1 MKGPVQFR
9 RSLLFVPAVRPDRY
23 PKALK
28 TGADA
33 ICVDLEDGV
42 GPSSKEVAREAALGL
57 FTERTSVRTE
67 VSLRINAA
75 STQLG
80 RRDLDALL
88 RCFGRADSAGNRPD
102 ALVLP
107 KVSDPDEVRAIEL
120 ILSSSTQD
128 HFPLIVQI
136 ETARGVDAAMEI
148 GAASAN
154 VSALLFG
161 AIDLAA
167 EIGCAVEWDALLYS
181 RSKVVLAATAAGIGA
196 IDAPYMD
203 VAALEA
209 LGDESRRSRRLG
221 FVGKVAI
228 HPHQVPVIQ
237 DSFSPT
243 DEEVAWARKVVA
255 AYEAQKGGVLLLDG
269 KLIERPV
276 VLAAQRTLL
285 ASQIDS
291 ED

>member
-1 MKGPVQFR
+1 MKLPAQLR

-33 ICVDLEDGV
+33 VCVDLEDGV
-42 GPSSKEVAREAALGL
+42 GPSSKEVGRKAALGL
-57 FTERTSVRTE
+57 FAERTSIRTE

-75 STQLG
+75 STDLG
-80 RRDLDALL
+80 RRDLDTLVSFL
-88 RCFGRADSAGNRPD
+88 GRDDYAGTRPD

-107 KVSDPDEVRAIEL
+107 KVSDPDEVRAIDL
-120 ILSSSTQD
+120 ILRSLTQD
-128 HFPLIVQI
+128 HFPLIIQI

-148 GAASAN
+148 GAASEN

-167 EIGCAVEWDALLYS
+167 EIGCSVEWDALLYS
-181 RSKVVLAATAAGIGA
+181 RSKVVLAAAAAGISA

-228 HPHQVPVIQ
+228 HPRQVPVIQ

-255 AYEAQKGGVLLLDG
+255 AYESQKGGVFLLDG
-269 KLIERPV
+269 QLIERPV
-276 VLAAQRTLL
+276 FLAAQRTLQ

-291 ED
+291 GD

>member
-1 MKGPVQFR
+1 MKLPVQLR

-33 ICVDLEDGV
+33 VCVDLEDGV
-42 GPSSKEVAREAALGL
+42 GPSSKEVGRKAALGL
-57 FTERTSVRTE
+57 FAERTSIRTE

-75 STQLG
+75 STDLG
-80 RRDLDALL
+80 RRDLDTLVSFL
-88 RCFGRADSAGNRPD
+88 GRDDYAGTRPD

-107 KVSDPDEVRAIEL
+107 KVSEPDEVRAIEL
-120 ILSSSTQD
+120 ILRSLTQD
-128 HFPLIVQI
+128 HFPLIIQI

-148 GAASAN
+148 GAASEN

-167 EIGCAVEWDALLYS
+167 EIGCSVEWDALLYS
-181 RSKVVLAATAAGIGA
+181 RSKVVLAAAAAGISA

-228 HPHQVPVIQ
+228 HPRQVPVIQ

-255 AYEAQKGGVLLLDG
+255 AYESQKGGVFLLDG

-276 VLAAQRTLL
+276 FLAAQRTL
-285 ASQIDS
+285 QTGQVDGG
-291 ED
+291 D

>member
-1 MKGPVQFR
+1 MKLPAQLR

-33 ICVDLEDGV
+33 VCVDLEDGV
-42 GPSSKEVAREAALGL
+42 GPSSKEVGRKAALGL
-57 FTERTSVRTE
+57 FADRTSIRTE

-75 STQLG
+75 STDLG
-80 RRDLDALL
+80 RRDLDTLVSFL
-88 RCFGRADSAGNRPD
+88 GRDDYAGTRPD

-107 KVSDPDEVRAIEL
+107 KVSDPDEVRAIDL
-120 ILSSSTQD
+120 ILRSLTQD
-128 HFPLIVQI
+128 HFPLIIQI

-148 GAASAN
+148 GAASEN

-167 EIGCAVEWDALLYS
+167 EIGCSVEWDALLYS
-181 RSKVVLAATAAGIGA
+181 RSKVVLAAAAAGISA

-228 HPHQVPVIQ
+228 HPRQVPVIQ

-255 AYEAQKGGVLLLDG
+255 AYESQKGGVFLLDG
-269 KLIERPV
+269 QLIERPV
-276 VLAAQRTLL
+276 FLAAQRTLQ

-291 ED
+291 GD

>member
-1 MKGPVQFR
+1 MKLPVQLR

-33 ICVDLEDGV
+33 VCVDLEDGV
-42 GPSSKEVAREAALGL
+42 GPSSKEVGRNAALGL
-57 FTERTSVRTE
+57 FAERTSIRTE

-75 STQLG
+75 STDLG
-80 RRDLDALL
+80 RRDLDTLVSFL
-88 RCFGRADSAGNRPD
+88 GRNDYAGTRPD

-107 KVSDPDEVRAIEL
+107 KVSEPDEVRAIEL
-120 ILSSSTQD
+120 ILRSLTQD
-128 HFPLIVQI
+128 HFPLIIQI

-148 GAASAN
+148 GAASEN

-167 EIGCAVEWDALLYS
+167 EIGCSVEWDALLYS
-181 RSKVVLAATAAGIGA
+181 RSKVVLAAAAAGISA

-228 HPHQVPVIQ
+228 HPRQVPVIQ

-255 AYEAQKGGVLLLDG
+255 AYESQKGGVFLLDG

-276 VLAAQRTLL
+276 FLAAQRTL
-285 ASQIDS
+285 QTGQVDGG
-291 ED
+291 D

>member
-1 MKGPVQFR
+1 MKLPVQLR

-33 ICVDLEDGV
+33 VCVDLEDGV
-42 GPSSKEVAREAALGL
+42 GPSSKEVGRNAALGL
-57 FTERTSVRTE
+57 FAERTSIRTE

-75 STQLG
+75 STDLG
-80 RRDLDALL
+80 RRDLDTLVSFL
-88 RCFGRADSAGNRPD
+88 GRDDYAGTRPD

-107 KVSDPDEVRAIEL
+107 KVSEPDEVRAIEL
-120 ILSSSTQD
+120 ILRSLTQD
-128 HFPLIVQI
+128 HFPLIIQI

-148 GAASAN
+148 GAASEN

-167 EIGCAVEWDALLYS
+167 EIGCSVEWDALLYS
-181 RSKVVLAATAAGIGA
+181 RSKVVLAAAAAGISA

-228 HPHQVPVIQ
+228 HPRQVPVIQ

-255 AYEAQKGGVLLLDG
+255 AYESQKGGVFLLDG

-276 VLAAQRTLL
+276 FLAAQRTL
-285 ASQIDS
+285 QTGQVDGG
-291 ED
+291 D

>member
-1 MKGPVQFR
+1 MKLPAQLR
-9 RSLLFVPAVRPDRY
+9 RSLLFVPAVRSDRY

-33 ICVDLEDGV
+33 VCVDLEDGV
-42 GPSSKEVAREAALGL
+42 GPSSKEVGRKAALGL
-57 FTERTSVRTE
+57 FAERTSIRTE

-75 STQLG
+75 STDLG
-80 RRDLDALL
+80 RRDLDTLVSFL
-88 RCFGRADSAGNRPD
+88 GRDDYAGTRPD

-120 ILSSSTQD
+120 ILRSLTQD
-128 HFPLIVQI
+128 HFPLIIQI

-148 GAASAN
+148 GAASEN

-167 EIGCAVEWDALLYS
+167 EIGCSVEWDALLYS
-181 RSKVVLAATAAGIGA
+181 RSKVVLAAAAAGISA

-228 HPHQVPVIQ
+228 HPRQVPVIQ

-255 AYEAQKGGVLLLDG
+255 AYESQKGGVFLLDG
-269 KLIERPV
+269 QLIERPV
-276 VLAAQRTLL
+276 FLAAQRTLQ

-291 ED
+291 GD

>member
-1 MKGPVQFR
+1 MKLPAQLR

-33 ICVDLEDGV
+33 VCVDLEDGV
-42 GPSSKEVAREAALGL
+42 GPSSKEVGRKAALGL
-57 FTERTSVRTE
+57 FAERTSIRTE

-75 STQLG
+75 STDLG
-80 RRDLDALL
+80 RRDLDTLVSFL
-88 RCFGRADSAGNRPD
+88 GRDDYAGTRPD

-120 ILSSSTQD
+120 ILRSLTQD
-128 HFPLIVQI
+128 HFPLIIQI

-148 GAASAN
+148 GAASEN

-167 EIGCAVEWDALLYS
+167 EIGCSVEWDALLYS
-181 RSKVVLAATAAGIGA
+181 RSKVVLAAAAAGISA

-228 HPHQVPVIQ
+228 HPRQVPVIQ

-255 AYEAQKGGVLLLDG
+255 AYESQKGGVFLLDG
-269 KLIERPV
+269 QLIERPV
-276 VLAAQRTLL
+276 FLAAQRTLQ

-291 ED
+291 GD

>member
-1 MKGPVQFR
+1 MKFPVQLR

-33 ICVDLEDGV
+33 VCVDLEDGV
-42 GPSSKEVAREAALGL
+42 GPSFKEVARKAALEL
-57 FTERTSVRTE
+57 FMERTSSRTE
-67 VSLRINAA
+67 VCLRINAA
-75 STQLG
+75 STDLG
-80 RRDLDALL
+80 RRDLDTLVSFL
-88 RCFGRADSAGNRPD
+88 GRNDYAGTRPD

-120 ILSSSTQD
+120 ILRSLTQD
-128 HFPLIVQI
+128 HFPLIIQI

-167 EIGCAVEWDALLYS
+167 EIGCSVEWDALLYS
-181 RSKVVLAATAAGIGA
+181 RSKVVLAAAAAGISA

-228 HPHQVPVIQ
+228 HPRQVPVIQ

-255 AYEAQKGGVLLLDG
+255 AYESQKGGVFLLDG

-276 VLAAQRTLL
+276 FLAAQRTL
-285 ASQIDS
+285 QTGQVDGG
-291 ED
+291 D

>member
-1 MKGPVQFR
+1 MKLPVQLR

-33 ICVDLEDGV
+33 VCVDLEDGV
-42 GPSSKEVAREAALGL
+42 GPSSKEVARNAALGL
-57 FTERTSVRTE
+57 FAERTSIRTE

-75 STQLG
+75 STDLG
-80 RRDLDALL
+80 RRDLDTLVSFL
-88 RCFGRADSAGNRPD
+88 GRDDYAGTRPD

-107 KVSDPDEVRAIEL
+107 KVSEPDEVRAIEL
-120 ILSSSTQD
+120 ILRSLTQD
-128 HFPLIVQI
+128 HFPLIIQI

-148 GAASAN
+148 GAASEN

-181 RSKVVLAATAAGIGA
+181 RSKVVLAAAAAGISA

-228 HPHQVPVIQ
+228 HPRQVPVIQ

-255 AYEAQKGGVLLLDG
+255 AYESQKGGVFLLDG

-276 VLAAQRTLL
+276 FLAAQRTL
-285 ASQIDS
+285 QTGQVDGG
-291 ED
+291 D

>member
-1 MKGPVQFR
+1 MKFPVQLR

-33 ICVDLEDGV
+33 VCVDLEDGV
-42 GPSSKEVAREAALGL
+42 GLSSKEVARKAALGL
-57 FTERTSVRTE
+57 FADRTLIRTE
-67 VSLRINAA
+67 VSLRINAG
-75 STQLG
+75 STDLG
-80 RRDLDALL
+80 RRDLDTLVNFL
-88 RCFGRADSAGNRPD
+88 GRDDYVGSRPD

-120 ILSSSTQD
+120 ILCSLTQD
-128 HFPLIVQI
+128 HFPLIIQI
-136 ETARGVDAAMEI
+136 ETARGVEAAMEI

-181 RSKVVLAATAAGIGA
+181 RSKVVLAAAAAGISA

-228 HPHQVPVIQ
+228 HPRQVPVIQ

-255 AYEAQKGGVLLLDG
+255 AYESQEGGVLLLDG

-276 VLAAQRTLL
+276 VLAAQRTLQ
-285 ASQIDS
+285 AGQVDG

>member
-1 MKGPVQFR
+1 MKLPVQLR

-33 ICVDLEDGV
+33 VCVDLEDGV
-42 GPSSKEVAREAALGL
+42 GPSSKEVARNAALGL
-57 FTERTSVRTE
+57 FAERTSIRTE

-75 STQLG
+75 STDLG
-80 RRDLDALL
+80 RRDLDTLVSFL
-88 RCFGRADSAGNRPD
+88 GRDDYAGTRPD

-107 KVSDPDEVRAIEL
+107 KVSEPDEVRAIEL
-120 ILSSSTQD
+120 ILRSLTQD
-128 HFPLIVQI
+128 HFPLIIQI

-148 GAASAN
+148 GAASEN

-181 RSKVVLAATAAGIGA
+181 RSKVVLAAAAAGISA

-228 HPHQVPVIQ
+228 HPRQVPVIQ

-255 AYEAQKGGVLLLDG
+255 AYESQKGGAFLLDG

-276 VLAAQRTLL
+276 FLAAQRTL
-285 ASQIDS
+285 QTGQVDGG
-291 ED
+291 D

>member
-1 MKGPVQFR
+1 MKFPVQLR

-33 ICVDLEDGV
+33 VCVDLEDGV
-42 GPSSKEVAREAALGL
+42 GPSFKEVARKAALEL
-57 FTERTSVRTE
+57 FMERTSSRTE
-67 VSLRINAA
+67 VCLRINAA
-75 STQLG
+75 STDLG
-80 RRDLDALL
+80 RRDLDTLVSFL
-88 RCFGRADSAGNRPD
+88 GRNDYAGTRPD

-107 KVSDPDEVRAIEL
+107 KVSEPDEVRAIEL
-120 ILSSSTQD
+120 ILRSLTQD
-128 HFPLIVQI
+128 HFPLIIQI

-148 GAASAN
+148 GAASEN

-167 EIGCAVEWDALLYS
+167 EIGCSVEWDALLYS
-181 RSKVVLAATAAGIGA
+181 RSKVVLAAAAAGISA

-228 HPHQVPVIQ
+228 HPRQVPVIQ

-255 AYEAQKGGVLLLDG
+255 AYESQKGGVFLLDG

-276 VLAAQRTLL
+276 FLAAQRTL
-285 ASQIDS
+285 QTGQVDGG
-291 ED
+291 D

>member
-1 MKGPVQFR
+1 MKLPVQLR

-33 ICVDLEDGV
+33 VCVDLEDGV
-42 GPSSKEVAREAALGL
+42 GPSSKEVARNAALGL
-57 FTERTSVRTE
+57 FAERTSIRTE

-75 STQLG
+75 STDLG
-80 RRDLDALL
+80 RRDLDTLVSFL
-88 RCFGRADSAGNRPD
+88 GRDDYAGTRPD

-107 KVSDPDEVRAIEL
+107 KVSEPDEVRAIEL
-120 ILSSSTQD
+120 ILRSLTQD
-128 HFPLIVQI
+128 HFPLIIQI

-148 GAASAN
+148 GAASEN

-181 RSKVVLAATAAGIGA
+181 RSKVVLAAAAAGISA

-228 HPHQVPVIQ
+228 HPRQVPVIQ

-255 AYEAQKGGVLLLDG
+255 AYESKKGGVFLLDG

-276 VLAAQRTLL
+276 FLAAQRTL
-285 ASQIDS
+285 QTGQVDGG
-291 ED
+291 D